1 MLNWL
6 NTYRR
11 YACDIDR
18 INAEA
23 RNNPEDLIITVEK
36 LFHNDI
42 QLITDRILSIPVR
55 HHIIFLSGPSSSG
68 KTTTGKKLEEAF
80 QKKGCHT
87 IMVSMDDFYL
97 GKEFIRKLPDGKYDF
112 ESLDALDIPRMKK
125 CVQLMATTGECEIPV
140 YDFPNSRRSGKTRR
154 LELRD
159 DSVVIIEGIHA
170 LNPIFDDA
178 IPRQYVSKVYVAVKQ
193 GVKSNE
199 DYVLTNRDVR
209 LVRRIVRDNS
219 FRGTSPQK
227 LIEMWSDVV
236 DGEQKNIRPYRYNSD
251 FTLNTIHIYEPCIL
265 RNYALDLLE
274 KVDPASEAGMTAN
287 RLSASLRR
295 FESIDSALVPENSL
309 MREFIGGGI
318 YDYSGRL

>member
-18 INAEA
+18 INTEA
-23 RNNPEDLIITVEK
+23 RNNPEDLVLTVEK
-36 LFHNDI
+36 IFHNDI
-42 QLITDRILSIPVR
+42 QLITDRILSIPVK

-68 KTTTGKKLEEAF
+68 KTTTGKKIAEAF
-80 QKKGCHT
+80 EKKGCHT

-112 ESLDALDIPRMKK
+112 ESIDALDIPMMKE
-125 CVQLMATTGECEIPV
+125 CVRLMAQKGECDIPI
-140 YDFPNSRRSGKTRR
+140 YDFPNSKRSGRTRR
-154 LELRD
+154 LELKD
-159 DSVVIIEGIHA
+159 GTCVIIEGIHA

-178 IPRQYVSKVYVAVKQ
+178 IPREYVSKVYVAVKQ
-193 GVKSNE
+193 GVKNNE

-209 LVRRIVRDNS
+209 LIRRIVRDNK

-227 LIEMWSDVV
+227 LIEMWPDVV

-251 FTLNTIHIYEPCIL
+251 FTLNTIHIYEPCIMKDQ
-265 RNYALDLLE
+265 AISLL
-274 KVDPASEAGMTAN
+274 KDVPKDSEAGTIAE
-287 RLSASLRR
+287 RLIASLSR
-295 FESIDSALVPENSL
+295 FESIDSSFVPKNSL
-309 MREFIGGGI
+309 IREFIGGGS
-318 YDYSGRL
+318 YEY